1 MPGGGA
7 GAAASAFRPPSP
19 LPKKPADAEGGRGHD
34 ERADAKNAQ
43 EEDDL
48 RKTGLGGKQDLDR
61 GRRASTMSKG
71 LGSLRAF
78 ADFMSGKE
86 DPTKSDEAV
95 HL

>member
-1 MPGGGA
+1 MMQASAPGA
-7 GAAASAFRPPSP
+7 GEMSAAMR
-19 LPKKPADAEGGRGHD
+19 
-34 ERADAKNAQ
+34 EREKERAQ